1 MKLIWEHLWTC
12 IPSYSKYHVH
22 EGVHDWKHMLPQ
34 CVEIIFCYFNTYNK
48 KNSYPFYF
56 FRILNFPY
64 SYAYTHSLT
73 QLSLSLYYCHILSNK
88 PCKLSDLPQQ
98 SHVFH
103 NWYTNHFWGS
113 SYLLNFKKKYLI
125 LFCEINVKSNFVI

>member
-64 SYAYTHSLT
+64 SYSYTHSLT

-88 PCKLSDLPQQ
+88 PCKTQWSTPTITCIPQLIYKPFLRQ
-98 SHVFH
+98 FIPSKFQEKIFD
-103 NWYTNHFWGS
+103 T
-113 SYLLNFKKKYLI
+113 LLWN
-125 LFCEINVKSNFVI
+125 